1 MVIWWILGIL
11 ALLIVLILCLRVG
24 AEVSFGE
31 ELRVVA
37 KIGPAKI
44 TILPRPEKPK
54 KEVKPD
60 KKPKKKAQKAK
71 KPTEEKPKAEP
82 FKPTFQ
88 DIKEGF
94 PTLFAALKRALG
106 KTRRRMRIDP
116 LRVSIIF
123 GGPDPVDLTQAYGWA
138 NTAMWTVMPQLEE
151 LMNIPNPHI
160 HLEPDFERP
169 ATHISGSLG
178 LSFRVGDF
186 VNIGLT
192 AGIPALRWYL
202 SLRKKNKPAKPANT
216 TQTA

>member
-71 KPTEEKPKAEP
+71 KPVEEKPKAEP

-151 LMNIPNPHI
+151 LMNIPDPHI
-160 HLEPDFERP
+160 HLEPDFESSTTR
-169 ATHISGSLG
+169 ISGRLG
-178 LSFRVGDF
+178 LSFRVGNL

-202 SLRKKNKPAKPANT
+202 SLRRKKKPAKPANT

>member
-1 MVIWWILGIL
+1 MAIWWILGIL
-11 ALLIVLILCLRVG
+11 ILLIVLILCLRVG

-37 KIGPAKI
+37 KVGPAKI
-44 TILPRPEKPK
+44 TILPRPEKPE
-54 KEVKPD
+54 KEEKTA
-60 KKPKKKAQKAK
+60 KKPKKKPKKAA
-71 KPTEEKPKAEP
+71 KPAEEKPKAEP

-94 PTLFAALKRALG
+94 PTLFDALKRALA

-116 LRVSIIF
+116 LRVSIVF

-151 LMNIPNPHI
+151 LMHIPDPHI
-160 HLEPDFERP
+160 HLEPDFESPNTR
-169 ATHISGSLG
+169 ISGSLG
-178 LSFRVGDF
+178 LSFRVGDL

-202 SLRKKNKPAKPANT
+202 SLRKKNKPAKPETT

>member
-11 ALLIVLILCLRVG
+11 ILLIVLILCLRVG

-31 ELRVVA
+31 ELRVIA
-37 KIGPAKI
+37 KVGPAKI
-44 TILPRPEKPK
+44 TILPRPEQPKEEEKPAQ
-54 KEVKPD
+54 
-60 KKPKKKAQKAK
+60 KPKKKAKKAA
-71 KPTEEKPKAEP
+71 KPAEEKAEP

-116 LRVSIIF
+116 LRLSVIF
-123 GGPDPVDLTQAYGWA
+123 GGTDPVDLTQAYGWA

-151 LMNIPNPHI
+151 LMNIPDPHI
-160 HLEPDFERP
+160 HLEPDFESP

-178 LSFRVGDF
+178 LSFRVGDL

-202 SLRKKNKPAKPANT
+202 SLCKKNKPAKPANT